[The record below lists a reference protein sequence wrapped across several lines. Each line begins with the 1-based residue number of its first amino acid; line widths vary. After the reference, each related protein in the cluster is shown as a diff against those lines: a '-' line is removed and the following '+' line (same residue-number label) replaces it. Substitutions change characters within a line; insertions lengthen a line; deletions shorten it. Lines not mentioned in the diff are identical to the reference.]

1 MYDLLKKDAIWEF
14 NDACELAFNELKLRL
29 VKYPILRQPN
39 FKFPFIVYTDASG
52 FAVGGILAQA
62 DEQNNEYVCCYAS
75 RLLKGAEVHYGIT
88 EKECLAVVW
97 AVKYFRIY
105 LNGTKFL
112 IVTDHSALK
121 WLMTINDPTGR
132 LARWSLYLQAYDF
145 EIIHRKGKKHSNVDA
160 LSRPVLIGEKVK
172 DILPEDISPK
182 SLDPYEDDYLLYYL
196 RHGKHKAGTSK
207 KQVKRVLK
215 EAEVFK
221 WEDMMLKYKASP
233 EEEEHNLIVPP
244 KEERTDIVL
253 RAHLLGHFQ
262 IQSTYN
268 RLKEKYYWKNMIEG
282 VKKVISKCLP

>member
-1 MYDLLKKDAIWEF
+1 
-14 NDACELAFNELKLRL
+14 
-29 VKYPILRQPN
+29 
-39 FKFPFIVYTDASG
+39 
-52 FAVGGILAQA
+52 
-62 DEQNNEYVCCYAS
+62 
-75 RLLKGAEVHYGIT
+75 
-88 EKECLAVVW
+88 
-97 AVKYFRIY
+97 
-105 LNGTKFL
+105 
-112 IVTDHSALK
+112 
-121 WLMTINDPTGR
+121 MTINDPTGR

-196 RHGKHKAGTSK
+196 RHGKHKAGASK

-262 IQSTYN
+262 IQSTYD
-268 RLKEKYYWKNMIEG
+268 RLKENIIG
-282 VKKVISKCLP
+282 RT

>member
-1 MYDLLKKDAIWEF
+1 M
-14 NDACELAFNELKLRL
+14 
-29 VKYPILRQPN
+29 
-39 FKFPFIVYTDASG
+39 
-52 FAVGGILAQA
+52 
-62 DEQNNEYVCCYAS
+62 
-75 RLLKGAEVHYGIT
+75 
-88 EKECLAVVW
+88 W

-207 KQVKRVLK
+207 KQVKK
-215 EAEVFK
+215 
-221 WEDMMLKYKASP
+221 
-233 EEEEHNLIVPP
+233 
-244 KEERTDIVL
+244 
-253 RAHLLGHFQ
+253 Q
-262 IQSTYN
+262 I
-268 RLKEKYYWKNMIEG
+268 
-282 VKKVISKCLP
+282 